1 MSDTIHALSSGALP
15 AGIAVVRVSGP
26 RAFAALAALSP
37 APVEARRAT
46 LRTLVQDGVTIDTAL
61 VLAFPGPASVTGED
75 VVEYHVHG
83 GVAVVAALFDALEG
97 AGSRLARA
105 GEFTRR
111 AFDSGRLDL
120 TMVEGLADLIAAETE
135 GQRRAALDQ
144 AGGIL
149 RARVEGWRDRL
160 VALLADIEA
169 ELDFADEGDVAA
181 RRDDGAQLEMAALV
195 AEFDAELAMAG
206 RARALRNGLTVVVSG
221 PPNVGKSSL
230 INVLA
235 RRDVALVSP
244 APGTTRD
251 AIEVR
256 LDLGGVLVTFVD
268 TAGLRDTADTVEAAG
283 IARARERIV
292 TADLVLALYCDGAPG
307 EGVPVRTKCDLGGAG
322 PGLAVS
328 ALTGAGVQELEEWL
342 RGWAATVAPPATAAL
357 LGQTRHREACARAR
371 VEVADAV
378 GQADLVLRAEA
389 LRLAARA
396 LGEIVGTVGVED
408 VLDQIFTRFCI
419 GK

>member
-26 RAFAALAALSP
+26 RAFAALSALTP

-46 LRTLVQDGVTIDTAL
+46 LRTIVQDGVTIDTAL
-61 VLAFPGPASVTGED
+61 VLAFPAPASVTGED
-75 VVEYHVHG
+75 VVEFHVHG
-83 GVAVVAALFDALEG
+83 GVAVVAAVFDALER

-111 AFDSGRLDL
+111 AFDAGRLDL

-144 AGGIL
+144 AGGVL

-160 VALLADIEA
+160 VALLAGVEA

-181 RRDDGAQLEMAALV
+181 HGDHGATQAIATLIDEL
-195 AEFDAELAMAG
+195 DRELALAG
-206 RARALRNGLTVVVSG
+206 RARALRNGLTIVVSG

-230 INVLA
+230 INALA

-244 APGTTRD
+244 VPGTTRD

-256 LDLGGVLVTFVD
+256 LDLGGVLVTLVD
-268 TAGLRDTADTVEAAG
+268 TAGLRDTHDAIEAAG
-283 IARARERIV
+283 IARARERIAQ
-292 TADLVLALYCDGAPG
+292 ADLVLALFCDGAPG
-307 EGVPVRTKCDLGGAG
+307 DGVPVRTKCDLGGKG
-322 PGLAVS
+322 DSLAVS
-328 ALTGAGVQELEEWL
+328 ALTGDGIPELENWL
-342 RGWAATVAPPATAAL
+342 RDWAASFAPLGAAAL
-357 LGQTRHREACARAR
+357 LGQTRTRDACLRAHA
-371 VEVADAV
+371 ELTDAAS
-378 GQADLVLRAEA
+378 QNDPVLRAEA
-389 LRLAARA
+389 LRLALRA
-396 LGEIVGTVGVED
+396 LGEIVGSVNVEAL
-408 VLDQIFTRFCI
+408 LDQVFARFCI